1 MIDKKTIAQVK
12 AYARI
17 DGALLSL
24 VWIASFAIT
33 IMQPTNIFGQILTL
47 CTPFFV
53 GWRQIKFRNEV
64 LDGHI
69 SFRRA
74 YTYCFYTFIYAALIF
89 AIVQYVYFRF
99 LDHGRFTS
107 MMVDTLNMLAPVY
120 EKNGVPRE
128 QIDEVSKTIM
138 KTSPAELTF
147 IFMVQNILVGMV
159 VSIFIAVFGRK
170 GVRS

>member
-12 AYARI
+12 AFARI

-24 VWIASFAIT
+24 IWIASFVIT
-33 IMQPTNIFGQILTL
+33 VMQPTNILGQVLVL

-53 GWRQIKFRNEV
+53 GWRLTKFRNNA
-64 LDGHI
+64 LDGII

-74 YTYCFYTFIYAALIF
+74 YAYCFYTFIYAALIF

-99 LDHGRFTS
+99 LDQGRFMS
-107 MMVDTLNMLAPVY
+107 MMVETLNAVAPIY
-120 EKNGVPRE
+120 EKNGVPKE

-138 KTSPAELTF
+138 KTSPAEMTF
-147 IFMVQNILVGMV
+147 IFMIQNILVGLFT
-159 VSIFIAVFGRK
+159 SIFIAAFCRK
-170 GVRS
+170 SR